1 MQDLDQL
8 IKKLNTD
15 PYSAVSV
22 LDLDTN
28 HFVFRNKTHGEI
40 IAGYGSAEELFETLF
55 ADGHKRLSLT
65 PKRKN
70 GSTHKADGN
79 SFDVNFSK
87 ETQTP
92 ETVQQPVAVHKTEM
106 FPNSFGLGSLDM
118 INLFVAKGDAQRLH
132 TENEVLKASEKENK
146 KLIEELKEERLAS
159 KYDTARSNGT
169 QEMLLG
175 AIQHLPVILSTLKG
189 VVPVAGLASPAEN
202 YTTPAKQNF
211 AKTLQN
217 LDDSTVNVL
226 ESINSAL
233 NTNTEFTNELAQ
245 LLQRYQLWTA

>member
-8 IKKLNTD
+8 IEKLNTD
-15 PYSAVSV
+15 SYSAVSV
-22 LDLDTN
+22 LDLDTTL
-28 HFVFRNKTHGEI
+28 FVFRNKTHGEI
-40 IAGYGSAEELFETLF
+40 IADYGSAEEFFETLF
-55 ADGHKRLSLT
+55 ADGHKRLNLV

-70 GSTHKADGN
+70 GSTYKADGK

-87 ETQTP
+87 ETQSI
-92 ETVQQPVAVHKTEM
+92 EPVAPAVTVHKAEM

-175 AIQHLPVILSTLKG
+175 AIQHLPTILSTLKG
-189 VVPVAGLASPAEN
+189 VPPVTGLSSPTEN
-202 YTTPAKQNF
+202 YSTPAKQNF
-211 AKTLQN
+211 AKALQN

-226 ESINSAL
+226 ESINSAM
-233 NTNTEFTNELAQ
+233 NTNPEFTNELAQ
-245 LLQRYQLWTA
+245 LLQRHKLWTA